1 MRRDTQA
8 HPAGGVVNELDLKK
22 LALILGMCGSAHDGE
37 VVSAARTADRM
48 VKQAGKR
55 WLDLL
60 ETPVEAARTLLDENV
75 ALRAELDRLRV
86 EASNNTNVAIWTDV
100 GDQTTDTRAAAQWA
114 LDLHRAGRIWLSP
127 REIDFLVSSTTWQGG
142 LTAKMAAWLR
152 SILDRAVAATG
163 CVPPS

>member
-1 MRRDTQA
+1 MKRACKQKEGARAIRAKPLPASAGRDRRQHQTTLRSD
-8 HPAGGVVNELDLKK
+8 HRIWPLRN
-22 LALILGMCGSAHDGE
+22 SRP
-37 VVSAARTADRM
+37 VS
-48 VKQAGKR
+48 G
-55 WLDLL
+55 
-60 ETPVEAARTLLDENV
+60 
-75 ALRAELDRLRV
+75 
-86 EASNNTNVAIWTDV
+86 NNTNVAIWNDV
-100 GDQTTDTRAAAQWA
+100 GAQTTDTRAGAQWA